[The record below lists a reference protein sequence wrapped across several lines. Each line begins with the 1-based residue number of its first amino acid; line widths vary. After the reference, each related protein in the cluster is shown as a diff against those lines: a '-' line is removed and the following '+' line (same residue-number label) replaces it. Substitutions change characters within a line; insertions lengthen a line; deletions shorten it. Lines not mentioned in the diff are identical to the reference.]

1 MKTLLLSVAVIL
13 LLGGGLAAMNS
24 ACNYKSSHHV
34 WGSPLSTIRPHVKP
48 VHG

>member
-1 MKTLLLSVAVIL
+1 MKSLLLSVAVIL

-24 ACNYKSSHHV
+24 ACKSSHQV
-34 WGSPLSTIRPHVKP
+34 WCSPLSTIRLHVKP